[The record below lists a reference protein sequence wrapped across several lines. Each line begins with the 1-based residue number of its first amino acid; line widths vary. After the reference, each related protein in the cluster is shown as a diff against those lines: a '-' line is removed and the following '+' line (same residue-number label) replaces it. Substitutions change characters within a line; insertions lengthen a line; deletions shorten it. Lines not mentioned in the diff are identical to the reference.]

1 MARGRAGDL
10 FLTIGGDVTP
20 LRSAVKAGK
29 SVLNEFGSAA
39 IDIQKEV
46 DRAFA
51 AMAANAPVEAK
62 RIERS
67 FSATFD
73 EIRRNAKAA
82 LNAPSGQAALQ
93 IFDVASAR
101 DAAAAA
107 EAEAAALRSAAN
119 AAIAADKAA
128 GGTNAAVQDPRGR
141 LRDGRARSRGPCRSA
156 ARSGRSAHPGRA
168 LRVVSPSKI
177 SVSSPWRRGQTRI
190 GMQQLGFQLND
201 VAVGLASGQRP
212 AIVFAQQISQV
223 TQAVQLMSGGTSKFA
238 AFLGG
243 VWGIALTLAVT
254 VLAPLVAKLFA
265 GRGRREEVHRCHRA
279 PDGRA
284 QRRKH
289 LGRRAAR
296 SLQKL
301 NEQEQKAVET
311 ETNLIDTGTGSR
323 KRRLPRPRPTR
334 PSSRSTWRRRRQRAT
349 PPSKGRAHPL
359 AEGWRRLR

>member
-1 MARGRAGDL
+1 
-10 FLTIGGDVTP
+10 
-20 LRSAVKAGK
+20 
-29 SVLNEFGSAA
+29 
-39 IDIQKEV
+39 
-46 DRAFA
+46 
-51 AMAANAPVEAK
+51 MAANAPVEAK
-62 RIERS
+62 RIERA

-107 EAEAAALRSAAN
+107 SAEAAALRLAAN

-128 GGTNAAVQDPRGR
+128 GGTNAAVRILAVATETPRAKPR
-141 LRDGRARSRGPCRSA
+141 STPERCAIRPQRSRWSRDRA
-156 ARSGRSAHPGRA
+156 AF
-168 LRVVSPSKI
+168 PSKT

-243 VWGIALTLAVT
+243 AWGIGLTLAVT

-265 GRGRREEVHRCHRA
+265 GADA
-279 PDGRA
+279 P
-284 QRRKH
+284 
-289 LGRRAAR
+289 R
-296 SLQKL
+296 SIPK
-301 NEQEQKAVET
+301 
-311 ETNLIDTGTGSR
+311 
-323 KRRLPRPRPTR
+323 PPTF
-334 PSSRSTWRRRRQRAT
+334 
-349 PPSKGRAHPL
+349 
-359 AEGWRRLR
+359 